1 MFVPNVLNLLT
12 LLSHSLRQESRSTT
26 SHRFRTGSLLVAT
39 WMLMS
44 AHYYSWFMGGVGRE
58 FVRSL
63 TYLDLML
70 ILVAGSSYFGSVI
83 TEEKEQGTLGLLKLA
98 GFSNAGLMFGKSSA
112 RIVIALLI
120 FLIQLP
126 FAFLAIVLGGTTVTQ
141 IVAAYLTL
149 AAFLILLGN
158 VGLFLSV
165 VCRRN
170 SSATSLTFVVG
181 MLALWSGSLAGFSQ
195 TAGFGKKVPFVRSA
209 LQWVSEFELWF
220 SAEGRLSDT
229 MLSRHTPLVTGQFWA
244 SLAIAAV
251 LFGLSWLLFD
261 RFTEYTEAHDPH
273 RSRAGW
279 RPQRWQLWVSRP
291 RGDALAWKEFHFA
304 GGGFTTV
311 VGKSLLYI
319 ALIASAKLLEARFK
333 AYSGANLTE
342 IVHVSL
348 FVILLLE
355 LLAFSGSF
363 LGAEYTAGTLPN
375 LILTPNSFGRIV
387 AGKFWGGL
395 VVISPTLLAFV
406 AGSFIL
412 KGRDAILLDW
422 HPRELVL
429 VTNFVLLLHLTT
441 FYSIR
446 VRRGA
451 VAWAVATLVLAGV
464 FVFPLLEMVRI
475 SLLGKDAHTL
485 TVMRQVDGP
494 ESWAP
499 LLYTSVLACLATQIA
514 IGVQVRRA
522 VGE

>member
-244 SLAIAAV
+244 W
-251 LFGLSWLLFD
+251 F
-261 RFTEYTEAHDPH
+261 
-273 RSRAGW
+273 
-279 RPQRWQLWVSRP
+279 P
-291 RGDALAWKEFHFA
+291 RQ
-304 GGGFTTV
+304 
-311 VGKSLLYI
+311 I
-319 ALIASAKLLEARFK
+319 LLEPSKSQTFWKGSLRP
-333 AYSGANLTE
+333 YS
-342 IVHVSL
+342 
-348 FVILLLE
+348 
-355 LLAFSGSF
+355 
-363 LGAEYTAGTLPN
+363 P
-375 LILTPNSFGRIV
+375 
-387 AGKFWGGL
+387 
-395 VVISPTLLAFV
+395 
-406 AGSFIL
+406 
-412 KGRDAILLDW
+412 
-422 HPRELVL
+422 
-429 VTNFVLLLHLTT
+429 
-441 FYSIR
+441 
-446 VRRGA
+446 
-451 VAWAVATLVLAGV
+451 
-464 FVFPLLEMVRI
+464 
-475 SLLGKDAHTL
+475 
-485 TVMRQVDGP
+485 
-494 ESWAP
+494 
-499 LLYTSVLACLATQIA
+499 
-514 IGVQVRRA
+514 
-522 VGE
+522 

>member
-1 MFVPNVLNLLT
+1 MLVPNVLNLLT
-12 LLSHSLRQESRSTT
+12 LLSHSLRQESRSAS
-26 SHRFRTGSLLVAT
+26 SHRFRIISLLIAT
-39 WMLMS
+39 WMLLS
-44 AHYYSWFMGGVGRE
+44 AHFYSWLVGGVGRE
-58 FVRSL
+58 FVRAL

-181 MLALWSGSLAGFSQ
+181 VLALWSGRLAAFSQ
-195 TAGFGKKVPFVRSA
+195 TAGLGKKIPLVRSA
-209 LQWVSEFELWF
+209 LQWVNEFQVWF
-220 SAEGRLSDT
+220 SAEGRLSEAMRD
-229 MLSRHTPLVTGQFWA
+229 RHTPLVTGQFWG
-244 SLAIAAV
+244 SLGIAAA

-261 RFTEYTEAHDPH
+261 RFTEYTETHDPH
-273 RSRAGW
+273 RSRSGK
-279 RPQRWQLWVSRP
+279 RVLRWQLWVTRP
-291 RGDALAWKEFHFA
+291 RGDALAWKEFHFS
-304 GGGFTTV
+304 GGGFTTL
-311 VGKSLLYI
+311 VGKSLVY
-319 ALIASAKLLEARFK
+319 AGLIIGAKLFEARFE
-333 AYSGANLTE
+333 ALYGAKLPE
-342 IVHVSL
+342 IIHACL

-355 LLAFSGSF
+355 CLAFSGSF
-363 LGAEYTAGTLPN
+363 LGSEFTGGTLPN
-375 LILTPNSFGRIV
+375 LILTPHSLARIV
-387 AGKFWGGL
+387 ASKFWGGL
-395 VVISPTLLAFV
+395 VVLSPTLVAFI
-406 AGSFIL
+406 AASFFL
-412 KGRDAILLDW
+412 RGRDALLLDW
-422 HPRELVL
+422 NSRDLVFF
-429 VTNFVLLLHLTT
+429 TGFALLLHLTT

-451 VAWAVATLVLAGV
+451 VAWAVATLLLASV
-464 FVFPLLEMVRI
+464 FVLPLLEMVRMTLMVKDPRNPLMPI
-475 SLLGKDAHTL
+475 SE
-485 TVMRQVDGP
+485 GP
-494 ESWAP
+494 EVWAP
-499 LLYTSVLACLATQIA
+499 LLYTSVMACLALQIA
-514 IGVQVRRA
+514 IGMQVRRA

>member
-1 MFVPNVLNLLT
+1 MFVPNILNLLT

-26 SHRFRTGSLLVAT
+26 SHRFRIGSLLVAT
-39 WMLMS
+39 WILLS
-44 AHYYSWFMGGVGRE
+44 AHYYTWFMGGMGRE
-58 FVRSL
+58 FVRAL

-70 ILVAGSSYFGSVI
+70 ILVAGSNYFGSVI

-141 IVAAYLTL
+141 IIAAYLSL

-181 MLALWSGSLAGFSQ
+181 VLALWAGRLAGFSQ
-195 TAGFGKKVPFVRSA
+195 TAGFGKKVPFVSSA
-209 LQWVSEFELWF
+209 LQWVNEFGLWF
-220 SAEGRLSDT
+220 SAEGRLSET

-244 SLAIAAV
+244 SLAIAAG
-251 LFGLSWLLFD
+251 LFGVSWLLFD
-261 RFTEYTEAHDPH
+261 RFTEYTETHDPH
-273 RSRAGW
+273 RSRSGW
-279 RPQRWQLWVSRP
+279 WPQRWQLWVTRP
-291 RGDALAWKEFHFA
+291 RGDALAWKEFHFG
-304 GGGFTTV
+304 GGGFTTI

-319 ALIASAKLLEARFK
+319 ALIVGAKLFEARFK
-333 AYSGANLTE
+333 AQYGSSLTE
-342 IVHVSL
+342 IVHASL
-348 FVILLLE
+348 FAILLLE

-363 LGAEYTAGTLPN
+363 LGGEYTAGTLPN

-387 AGKFWGGL
+387 ASKFWGGL
-395 VVISPTLLAFV
+395 VVISPTLV
-406 AGSFIL
+406 ACVVGSVIL
-412 KGRDAILLDW
+412 KGRDALLLDW
-422 HPRELVL
+422 HPRDLVL
-429 VTNFVLLLHLTT
+429 LTNFVLLLHLTT

-464 FVFPLLEMVRI
+464 FVLPLLEMVRI
-475 SLLGKDAHTL
+475 SLVGKDASDPML
-485 TVMRQVDGP
+485 RYSSEGP
-494 ESWAP
+494 EFWAP

>member
-26 SHRFRTGSLLVAT
+26 SHRFRIGSLLVAT
-39 WMLMS
+39 WMLLS
-44 AHYYSWFMGGVGRE
+44 AHYSSWFVGGVGRE

-141 IVAAYLTL
+141 IIAAYLSL

-181 MLALWSGSLAGFSQ
+181 ALALWSGQLAGFSQ
-195 TAGFGKKVPFVRSA
+195 TAGFGKKVPFVSSA
-209 LQWVSEFELWF
+209 LQRVNEFGLWF
-220 SAEGRLSDT
+220 SAEGRLSET
-229 MLSRHTPLVTGQFWA
+229 IMSRNTPFVTGQFWA
-244 SLAIAAV
+244 SLGIAAA
-251 LFGLSWLLFD
+251 LFGISWLLFD
-261 RFTEYTEAHDPH
+261 RFTEYTETHDPH
-273 RSRAGW
+273 RSRAGG
-279 RPQRWQLWVSRP
+279 RAQRWQLWVTRP
-291 RGDALAWKEFHFA
+291 RGNALAWKEFHFG

-319 ALIASAKLLEARFK
+319 GLIVAAKLFEERFK
-333 AYSGANLTE
+333 AQYGANLTE
-342 IVHVSL
+342 IVHASL
-348 FVILLLE
+348 FAILLLE
-355 LLAFSGSF
+355 IVAFSGSF
-363 LGAEYTAGTLPN
+363 LGGEYTAGTLPN
-375 LILTPNSFGRIV
+375 LILTPNSLGQIV
-387 AGKFWGGL
+387 ASKFWGGL
-395 VVISPTLLAFV
+395 VVMSPTLV
-406 AGSFIL
+406 ACVVGSFIL
-412 KGRDAILLDW
+412 KGKDALLLDW

-429 VTNFVLLLHLTT
+429 FTNFVLLLHLTT

-451 VAWAVATLVLAGV
+451 VAWALATLVLAGV
-464 FVFPLLEMVRI
+464 FVMPLLEMVRI
-475 SLLGKDAHTL
+475 SLLGQDARNLTTL
-485 TVMRQVDGP
+485 RYSEGP
-494 ESWAP
+494 EFWAP
-499 LLYTSVLACLATQIA
+499 LLYASVLACLATQIA

>member
-26 SHRFRTGSLLVAT
+26 SHRFRIGSLLVAT

-44 AHYYSWFMGGVGRE
+44 AHYYSWFMGSVGQA

-70 ILVAGSSYFGSVI
+70 ILVAGSSYFGAVI

-112 RIVIALLI
+112 RIVIAMLI

-141 IVAAYLTL
+141 IIAAYLSL

-158 VGLFLSV
+158 VGLILSV

-170 SSATSLTFVVG
+170 SSATTLTFVVG
-181 MLALWSGSLAGFSQ
+181 ALALWSGRLAGFSL
-195 TAGFGKKVPFVRSA
+195 TAGPSTKVPFVRSA
-209 LQWVSEFELWF
+209 LSGVNEFGQWF
-220 SAEGRLSDT
+220 SPEVRLSET
-229 MLSRHTPLVTGQFWA
+229 MLSRSTPLVTGQFWA
-244 SLAIAAV
+244 SLAIAAG

-273 RSRAGW
+273 RSRAGL
-279 RPQRWQLWVSRP
+279 RPQRWQLWVTRP
-291 RGDALAWKEFHFA
+291 RGNAMAWKEFHFA
-304 GGGFTTV
+304 GGGFTTLI
-311 VGKSLLYI
+311 GKSLLYV
-319 ALIASAKLLEARFK
+319 ALIVAAKLCEARFQ
-333 AYSGANLTE
+333 AHYGSSLTE
-342 IVHVSL
+342 IVHASL
-348 FVILLLE
+348 FAILLLE
-355 LLAFSGSF
+355 VLAFSGSF
-363 LGAEYTAGTLPN
+363 LGGEFKEGTLPN

-387 AGKFWGGL
+387 ASKFLGGL
-395 VVISPTLLAFV
+395 VVISPTLV
-406 AGSFIL
+406 ACVVGAFIL
-412 KGRDAILLDW
+412 KGHDALLFDG
-422 HPRELVL
+422 HPRTLVL
-429 VTNFVLLLHLTT
+429 VTHFVLLLHLTT

-451 VAWAVATLVLAGV
+451 IAWALATLVLAGV
-464 FVFPLLEMVRI
+464 FVLPLLEMVRI
-475 SLLGKDAHTL
+475 SLLGKDARNL
-485 TVMRQVDGP
+485 TTMRYSEGP
-494 ESWAP
+494 EFWAP
-499 LLYTSVLACLATQIA
+499 LLYASILACIATQIA